1 MAYLVVRIRGTVN
14 IPSFATATLRY
25 LNLTKKYRA
34 TLLPENAQYLGML
47 RKVKNI
53 VAWTVADPKIIVE
66 LLQKRARKPGQNHG
80 SDFDLPHGFDS
91 IEPLA
96 LAISENRLS
105 MSDIP
110 GLKPWFPLHPPRGG
124 FKRKTKTQYKEGG
137 VLGEDKLLID
147 LVRKML

>member
-14 IPSFATATLRY
+14 VPFFANSTLRY

-34 TLLPENAQYLGML
+34 TLLPENPQSLGML
-47 RKVKNI
+47 RKVKDL
-53 VAWTVADPKIIVE
+53 VAWTIADPKIIVE
-66 LLQKRARKPGQNHG
+66 LFQKRAQKPGQNQV
-80 SDFDLPHGFDS
+80 SDFVLPRGYDGL
-91 IEPLA
+91 EALA
-96 LAISENRLS
+96 IAISENKLS

-137 VLGEDKLLID
+137 VLGDDKILID
-147 LVRKML
+147 LVRRML